1 MFMSNIVSFKTIY
14 QAVLILV
21 VLILLAD
28 ISQTEG
34 TDRCL
39 GFGAHQ
45 LR

>member
-1 MFMSNIVSFKTIY
+1 MFTSNIVSFKTIF

-21 VLILLAD
+21 ALMILAD